1 MISPIQA
8 RLFGPGLPVQGEPV
22 HCQVQER
29 TIVIF
34 SSGTAMRQQVVR
46 LENVEATVGGF
57 DHDQLQLQW
66 EQDTQAFMLIPVDSQ
81 EQKKMVDALPAQD
94 VKGLKRWKTSTWSQS
109 FVWRSIAASIAVICV
124 VVVIGIWQYDR
135 LAGWIAQQI
144 PMKTELA
151 IGESVLKSLNAD
163 ARYMSKGPAV
173 EAVQRIGDRLTQG
186 SRYKYRWYV
195 AKDKTVNAFAI
206 PGGII
211 VVNSGLL
218 EKADTANELAAVL
231 AHEVQHVEERHS
243 LRNMIASAGLAGVV
257 LLVLGD
263 ANTAILIVAHQVS
276 AQYFN
281 RQVESEADRKGID
294 LLHKKNIDAKGMV
307 SFFKKMKV
315 EYAGKGEVPVWL
327 SSHPDTQNRIK
338 LAEAYLAKRPCPMC
352 VSLDWDKAALTQELA
367 RISEAASQDSN
378 RE

>member
-1 MISPIQA
+1 MISPIEA
-8 RLFGPGLPVQGEPV
+8 RLFGPGLPEQGEMV
-22 HCQVQER
+22 SCQVQLN
-29 TIVIF
+29 TIVI
-34 SSGTAMRQQVVR
+34 SHGTAVRQQAVR
-46 LENVEATVGGF
+46 LEDVEAIVGGF

-66 EQDTQAFMLIPVDSQ
+66 EQDGQTFMLIPVDKIA
-81 EQKKMVDALPAQD
+81 QKLLIEALPAQD
-94 VKGLKRWKTSTWSQS
+94 VKGLRRWKASTWTQS
-109 FVWRSIAASIAVICV
+109 FVWRSVAASVAVVCV

-135 LAGWIAQQI
+135 IAGWIAQQI

-151 IGESVLKSLNAD
+151 IGESVLESLNAD
-163 ARYMSKGPAV
+163 ARYLSKGPAV
-173 EAVQRIGDRLTQG
+173 EAVQKIGDRLTQG

-218 EKADTANELAAVL
+218 EKTDTANELAAVL
-231 AHEVQHVEERHS
+231 AHEIQHVEERHS

-281 RQVESEADRKGID
+281 RQVEAEADTKGID

-307 SFFKKMKV
+307 SFFKKMKA
-315 EYAGKGEVPVWL
+315 EYAGKGAVPVWL
-327 SSHPDTQNRIK
+327 SSHPDTQNRIR
-338 LAEAYLAKRPCPMC
+338 LAEAYIAKRPCPKC
-352 VSLDWDKAALTQELA
+352 INLDWDKAAVTQELA
-367 RISEAASQDSN
+367 RISETASSDAK

>member
-1 MISPIQA
+1 MIEPIQA
-8 RLFGPGLPVQGEPV
+8 RLFGSGLPAQGEPV
-22 HCQVQER
+22 HCKVEER
-29 TIVIF
+29 AIVL
-34 SSGTAMRQQVVR
+34 SSNDTAVRQQVVR
-46 LENVEATVGGF
+46 LDNVEAIVGGF

-66 EQDTQAFMLIPVDSQ
+66 EQDGQAFMLIAMDKH
-81 EQKKMVDALPAQD
+81 EQKRLVDALP
-94 VKGLKRWKTSTWSQS
+94 VEHVRGLKRWKASTRSQS
-109 FVWRSIAASIAVICV
+109 FVWRSIAASVAVICV
-124 VVVIGIWQYDR
+124 MVAAGVWQYDR

-163 ARYMSKGPAV
+163 ARYLSKGPAV
-173 EAVQRIGDRLTQG
+173 ETVQKIGNRLTQG

-195 AKDKTVNAFAI
+195 AKDKAVNAFAI

-243 LRNMIASAGLAGVV
+243 LRNMIASAGLAGAV

-263 ANTAILIVAHQVS
+263 ANAAIMIVAHQVS

-281 RQVESEADRKGID
+281 RQVESEADMKGID
-294 LLHKKNIDAKGMV
+294 LLHKKHIDAAGMV
-307 SFFKKMKV
+307 SFFRKMKA
-315 EYAGKGEVPVWL
+315 EAAGRGDVPVWL

-338 LAEAYLAKRPCPMC
+338 VAEAYLAKHPCLKC
-352 VSLDWDKAALTQELA
+352 VSLDWDKAAVTQELT
-367 RISEAASQDSN
+367 RINVAAGQAD
-378 RE
+378 E